1 MNELP
6 MLRHIVFFS
15 AKDPKDLDFI
25 ERALGELATIPAA
38 RRLEVSRN
46 IRRDQLSS
54 EVDIVV
60 YGEFDD
66 EAALQ
71 AYKNHPTYA
80 EAIRVVRPLR
90 DLRIAADV
98 TAAEEPAS

>member
-1 MNELP
+1 

-15 AKDPKDLDFI
+15 ARNPDDLETI
-25 ERALGELATIPAA
+25 EQALWELAKIPMA
-38 RRLEVSRN
+38 RHLEVKRN
-46 IRRDQLSS
+46 IRRDQLSG

-60 YGEFDD
+60 YGEFEDA
-66 EAALQ
+66 AALE
-71 AYKNHPTYA
+71 AYKADPIYA

-98 TAAEEPAS
+98 EV

>member
-1 MNELP
+1 

-15 AKDPKDLDFI
+15 ARDPGDLEAI
-25 ERALGELATIPAA
+25 ERGLWELAKIPTA
-38 RRLEVSRN
+38 RHLEVKRN
-46 IRRDQLSS
+46 IRRDGLSG

-66 EAALQ
+66 AAALE
-71 AYKNHPTYA
+71 AYKAHPIYA

-98 TAAEEPAS
+98 EA